1 MYKTIEQA
9 ADRILETVRADFAN
23 KTPLRIAIDG
33 RCAAGKSLLAECLH
47 QRTGC
52 TVLHMDDFYLQPK
65 DRTKERLQTP
75 GGNVDRERFWSEVLA
90 PLCRGQAAGYQR
102 WDCHKQQLEPA
113 VTIAPAP
120 LLVTEGAYSC
130 HPDLW
135 GAYDLHIFLTASL
148 PERLR
153 RIKVRSG
160 EAALEDFKNKW
171 IPLEE
176 AYFAAFD
183 VETRCA
189 LRLCTDNPDSEKP
202 PAAQEVPN

>member
-9 ADRILETVRADFAN
+9 AGRILETVHADFAG
-23 KTPLRIAIDG
+23 KAPLRIAIDG
-33 RCAAGKSLLAECLH
+33 RCAAGKSLLSEYLH
-47 QRTGC
+47 QLTGC

-65 DRTKERLQTP
+65 DRTKARLATP
-75 GGNVDRERFWSEVLA
+75 GGNVDRERFWREVLE
-90 PLCRGQAAGYQR
+90 PLCSGRAASYQR
-102 WDCHKQQLEPA
+102 WDCHKQRLEPA
-113 VTIAPAP
+113 MTIPPAP

-135 GAYDLHIFLTASL
+135 DTYDLHVFLTASL

-153 RIKVRSG
+153 RIKARG
-160 EAALEDFKNKW
+160 GAAALEDFKNKW

-183 VETRCA
+183 VEARCA
-189 LRLCTDNPDSEKP
+189 LRLCTDNENGADET
-202 PAAQEVPN
+202 AAEA